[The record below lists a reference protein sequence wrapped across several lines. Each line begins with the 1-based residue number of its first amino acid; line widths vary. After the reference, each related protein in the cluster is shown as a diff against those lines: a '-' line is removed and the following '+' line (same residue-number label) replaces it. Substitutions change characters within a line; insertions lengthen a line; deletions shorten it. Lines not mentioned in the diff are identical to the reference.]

1 LYLPVLQ
8 NERSSQTKRQSL
20 DVIVLDGHN
29 LHPPASVS
37 CCLHLDSQYTICDP
51 YISNKHLRIYTILY
65 DGDGPSD
72 VAPLVYAE
80 DLSRN
85 GTYWN
90 GSLIGK
96 GNGGFLLSE
105 GDTLR
110 LSSLTLLRFESV
122 ATADKECFDLTQ
134 ENEMEVCIVL
144 SPPSTHPLTQHAGFQ
159 KGVRAHR
166 PTARW
171 WCLRKSI
178 HGYQQLSASPTCLQ
192 GCRSSPSKSPR
203 KAQDESERTTCT
215 GRRRGLSS
223 AAAEIDG
230 SSG

>member
-1 LYLPVLQ
+1 MVDFEPYVSYPNSCMLT
-8 NERSSQTKRQSL
+8 ESSQH
-20 DVIVLDGHN
+20 VLD
-29 LHPPASVS
+29 
-37 CCLHLDSQYTICDP
+37 DP
-51 YISNKHLRIYTILY
+51 VISNKHLRVYSVVY
-65 DGDGPSD
+65 NGEKPND

-122 ATADKECFDLTQ
+122 ATADEECFDLTQ
-134 ENEMEVCIVL
+134 ENEMEVYTVP
-144 SPPSTHPLTQHAGFQ
+144 SPPSTHQLTQHAGFQ

-166 PTARW
+166 PTA
-171 WCLRKSI
+171 
-178 HGYQQLSASPTCLQ
+178 
-192 GCRSSPSKSPR
+192 
-203 KAQDESERTTCT
+203 
-215 GRRRGLSS
+215 
-223 AAAEIDG
+223 
-230 SSG
+230 

>member
-1 LYLPVLQ
+1 
-8 NERSSQTKRQSL
+8 L
-20 DVIVLDGHN
+20 DVIALDGN
-29 LHPPASVS
+29 TLHPPASAS
-37 CCLHLDSQYTICDP
+37 CFLHLDSQYTICDP

-65 DGDGPSD
+65 DGDDPSD

-122 ATADKECFDLTQ
+122 AIADEECFDLTQ
-134 ENEMEVCIVL
+134 ENEMEVCTVP
-144 SPPSTHPLTQHAGFQ
+144 SPPSKHQLIQHADF
-159 KGVRAHR
+159 
-166 PTARW
+166 
-171 WCLRKSI
+171 
-178 HGYQQLSASPTCLQ
+178 
-192 GCRSSPSKSPR
+192 
-203 KAQDESERTTCT
+203 
-215 GRRRGLSS
+215 
-223 AAAEIDG
+223 
-230 SSG
+230 